1 MKRVIVEFQDG
12 DTNEYYW
19 DYNEPIVVVLNKY
32 KAIELKRWYYGK
44 KDVIVVSNIIRI
56 WEEE

>member
-1 MKRVIVEFQDG
+1 MTRVIVEFQDG

-19 DYNEPIVVVLNKY
+19 NYDEPIVVALNKY
-32 KAIELKRWYYGK
+32 KAIELKRWHYDK
-44 KDVIVVSNIIRI
+44 KDVIVVSNINRI